1 LCARPSFE
9 QADSSQRAVIVALAV
24 MALLFRALVIR
35 QRMVQLT
42 TADQRQLVTASVCAF
57 LIAAVISVYL
67 EQVEDAHQWSPSR
80 ISAQYT
86 VLELLAV
93 QVIAQTIIR
102 LRATEESFFD
112 STDWPWS
119 SMTAHAPS
127 GSALFAF
134 YELTT
139 RVVMGCMKSAAIAAA
154 IAVAKFIL
162 LNHVPLSQAVMVI
175 TGLASSGATS
185 LPSIETSSIIIA
197 CIPLITGGALLLHNM
212 VNIVTVWR
220 QKWRGRGK
228 QAGSCRSDRDSFY

>member
-1 LCARPSFE
+1 M
-9 QADSSQRAVIVALAV
+9 IVALPV
-24 MALLFRALVIR
+24 MTLPFRALVIR
-35 QRMVQLT
+35 QRVVQLT
-42 TADQRQLVTASVCAF
+42 TADQRQLVTASVCAC

-67 EQVEDAHQWSPSR
+67 EQVEDAHQSSPSR
-80 ISAQYT
+80 ISAQYI

-112 STDWPWS
+112 NTDWPRS
-119 SMTAHAPS
+119 CMAAHAP
-127 GSALFAF
+127 SALFAF
-134 YELTT
+134 HELTT
-139 RVVMGCMKSAAIAAA
+139 RVVMRCMKSAAIAAA

-197 CIPLITGGALLLHNM
+197 CIALITSGALLLHNM

-228 QAGSCRSDRDSFY
+228 QAGSRRGDRDSFY